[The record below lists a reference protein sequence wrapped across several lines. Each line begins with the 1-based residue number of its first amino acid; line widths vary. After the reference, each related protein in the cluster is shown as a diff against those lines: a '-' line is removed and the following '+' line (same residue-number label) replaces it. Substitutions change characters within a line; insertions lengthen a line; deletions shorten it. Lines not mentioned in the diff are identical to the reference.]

1 MKNDIRVFIVED
13 ALFLREML
21 CRVLKKPGVE
31 VIGTASSVG
40 TALSQIKALQPDIV
54 LLDLVLPG
62 KNGIALISKIYA
74 ISPKTEIVV
83 CSSLLPQEDILLQ
96 CEMAGVMNFI
106 NKPFSS
112 SEILDMIY
120 SIMRQNEQTEMAA

>member
-1 MKNDIRVFIVED
+1 MKTDIRVFIVED

-21 CRVLKKPGVE
+21 CRVLRKPGVE
-31 VIGTASSVG
+31 VIGMASSVDSS
-40 TALSQIKALQPDIV
+40 LSQIKTLQPDIV

-62 KNGIALISKIYA
+62 ENGVALISKTYA

-83 CSSLLPQEDILLQ
+83 CSSLLLQEDILLQ
-96 CEMAGVMNFI
+96 CEMAGVINFI

-120 SIMRQNEQTEMAA
+120 SIMKKNEQTQMAA